1 MVVRLDRAKQSSGRG
16 TVSPCCPIVR
26 LTRLISLSL
35 DDVYRPTSFAI
46 FRHPGEWWPVLPAA
60 SVPLIFSANADHR
73 GTI

>member
-1 MVVRLDRAKQSSGRG
+1 MV
-16 TVSPCCPIVR
+16 VR

-60 SVPLIFSANADHR
+60 SVPRIFSANADHR